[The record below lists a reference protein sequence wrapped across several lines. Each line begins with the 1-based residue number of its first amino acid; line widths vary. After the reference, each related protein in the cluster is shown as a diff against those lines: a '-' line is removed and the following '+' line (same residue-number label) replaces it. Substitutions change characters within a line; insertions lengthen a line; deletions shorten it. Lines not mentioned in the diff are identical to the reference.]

1 MVDLKKPYLD
11 KFLNVIENSTTLAV
25 LSKVE
30 YKKRLI
36 RLTDITGKD
45 VNWIL
50 SHCKETMKFLQKFSP
65 ETQKGYVNTIL
76 TLFKNTKGLKEK
88 HSKVYICWSDR
99 LGIVGKVTNAK
110 YDNIEASQKQI
121 DSFVPWVD
129 VIEKRDKLDKTSE
142 AYLIL
147 SMYSMIP
154 PSRADMNHIR
164 IYKKEPS
171 DVEIIKQPNYL
182 IIRKNNTMKL
192 VYNAFKSKGKSI
204 PKYEKELPKELCEV
218 INNSLKRNPRE
229 FLIVSTRDGK
239 PYENVNS
246 YTKYVD
252 RTFSI
257 IFGKNVSINTL
268 RHSFVMSIPLDL
280 TPAERQSIALQL
292 MHSESTMQRY
302 RLALPNKLGQE
313 CELVCKSKS
322 VK

>member
-1 MVDLKKPYLD
+1 MSKPYLN
-11 KFLNVIENSTTLAV
+11 KFLDVIDNSTTLAT
-25 LSKVE
+25 LSKIE

-50 SHCKETMKFLQKFSP
+50 SHCKETIKSLEKFSP
-65 ETQKGYVNTIL
+65 ETIKGYVNTIL
-76 TLFKNTKGLKEK
+76 TLFRNTKGLKEK

-99 LGIVGKVTNAK
+99 LSNISDITNAK

-121 DSFVPWVD
+121 ESFVSWGE

-147 SMYSMIP
+147 SLYSMIP

-171 DVEIIKQPNYL
+171 EKEIIKQPNYL

-192 VYNAFKSKGKSI
+192 TYNAFKSQGKSI
-204 PKYEKELPKELCEV
+204 PKYEKELPNELCIV
-218 INNSLKRNPRE
+218 INDSLQRKPRE
-229 FLIVSTRDGK
+229 FLIVSTRNGK

-252 RTFSI
+252 RTFSS
-257 IFGKNVSINTL
+257 IFGKNVTINTL

-280 TPAERQSIALQL
+280 TPAERNAIAKEL

-302 RLALPNKLGQE
+302 RLVLPNKSGQE
-313 CELVCKSKS
+313 CEVVCKPKS